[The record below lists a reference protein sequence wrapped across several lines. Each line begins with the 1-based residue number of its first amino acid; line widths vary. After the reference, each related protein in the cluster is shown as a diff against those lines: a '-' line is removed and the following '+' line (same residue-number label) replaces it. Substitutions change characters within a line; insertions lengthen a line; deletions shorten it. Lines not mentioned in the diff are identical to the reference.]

1 MFEIANHF
9 IDEAGVYFVRVVID
23 ETEAQFFTFDH
34 YPTQEEVDTVAQR
47 FVEAKQKIEEPED
60 ASTEQDDTQNP

>member
-47 FVEAKQKIEEPED
+47 FVEARKETED
-60 ASTEQDDTQNP
+60 ASTRQNDTTDA